1 VRDAWHLL
9 IEGKMHW
16 LEGVIIIGAGFI
28 PFLIVTGRFPADPQ
42 KRQDLEVRLPWV
54 KNRKLMYGMA
64 GFLWVFG
71 VAAVLGLMK

>member
-1 VRDAWHLL
+1 
-9 IEGKMHW
+9 MHW

-28 PFLIVTGRFPADPQ
+28 PFLIVTGRFPADSQ

-64 GFLWVFG
+64 GLLWVFG
-71 VAAVLGLMK
+71 VAAVLSLMK